1 MHIRSGLI
9 AIAALAALT
18 TNSLATGLGRC
29 ENLDPIITPDIVV
42 PGADIIEIQ
51 KQYQT
56 FTGSDAGGYNYAS
69 LLRVCTDPDS
79 THRFAQTMRENG
91 ACIRTGAELRS
102 MTSHTGGAVVVG
114 KKAVVVGKE
123 DDTIIDVPDI
133 DQYREGQ
140 VDVKDSA
147 KAYAAAVLEAIKTGQ
162 PIPKPGPQYEVIDW
176 NPPQEGSCN

>member
-1 MHIRSGLI
+1 MNRQVISL
-9 AIAALAALT
+9 ALAAVSVLALT
-18 TNSLATGLGRC
+18 STSLATGLNRC
-29 ENLDPIITPDIVV
+29 PNLDPIITPDIVV

-69 LLRVCTDPDS
+69 LLRVCDPDS
-79 THRFAQTMRENG
+79 DHPFAATMRKNG
-91 ACIRTGAELRS
+91 ACIKTGAELRS

-123 DDTIIDVPDI
+123 DDTIIPVDDI
-133 DQYREGQ
+133 PQYQDGK

-147 KAYAAAVLEAIKTGQ
+147 KAYAAAVLEAIKNGD

-176 NPPQEGSCN
+176 NPPQEGSC